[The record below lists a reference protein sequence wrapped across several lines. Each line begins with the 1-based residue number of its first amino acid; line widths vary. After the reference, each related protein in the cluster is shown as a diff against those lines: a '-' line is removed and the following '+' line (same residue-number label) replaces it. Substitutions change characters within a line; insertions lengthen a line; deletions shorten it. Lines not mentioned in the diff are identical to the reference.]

1 MYSIYNNLQGTLLF
15 TGEAAECAK
24 FLGMSE
30 RQLWRAC
37 RNLTR
42 VKNQYIVTLTSEMRG
57 YEQRRTIREKSAVG
71 I

>member
-15 TGEAAECAK
+15 TGEAEECAK
-24 FLGMSE
+24 YLNISKK
-30 RQLWRAC
+30 QLWKAC

-57 YEQRRTIREKSAVG
+57 YEQRRTIREKNAVG